1 MCRFIAY
8 SGLPLLLADLLYKPS
23 DSLIL
28 QSYHARERREP
39 LNGDGFG
46 LGWYVPEIDDTPCVI
61 RSITPAWSNSN
72 LRHLSF
78 KTQASRLFAHVRAA
92 SPGTGVSESNTHPF
106 NYGRFMWMHNGA
118 VSDFTRI
125 KRRLRQGLK
134 DEFYNMIAGT
144 TDSEHAFAL
153 FLNELPDLNAVSA
166 EEMRKTLVWTIGRLN
181 EVSRE
186 AGITTPSFYNFAV
199 TNGEATVVSRYCSD
213 QNTEG
218 ASLHYARG
226 HFLESLPDG
235 KCDIHSVLPGKKA
248 SAVIVASEKL
258 TDESSD
264 WYEVPDNH
272 TVTVFPD
279 LTVKLE
285 KIEL

>member
-28 QSYHARERREP
+28 QSYRARERREP

-78 KTQASRLFAHVRAA
+78 KIQASRLFAHVRAA

-166 EEMRKTLVWTIGRLN
+166 EEMRKSLVWTIGRLN

-186 AGITTPSFYNFAV
+186 AGITAPSFYNFAV
-199 TNGEATVVSRYCSD
+199 TNGQATVVSRYCSD

-235 KCDIHSVLPGKKA
+235 KCDIHSVSATEKA

-258 TDESSD
+258 TDESSN
-264 WYEVPDNH
+264 WYDVPDNH

-285 KIEL
+285 RIEL

>member
-1 MCRFIAY
+1 
-8 SGLPLLLADLLYKPS
+8 
-23 DSLIL
+23 
-28 QSYHARERREP
+28 
-39 LNGDGFG
+39 
-46 LGWYVPEIDDTPCVI
+46 
-61 RSITPAWSNSN
+61 
-72 LRHLSF
+72 
-78 KTQASRLFAHVRAA
+78 
-92 SPGTGVSESNTHPF
+92 
-106 NYGRFMWMHNGA
+106 
-118 VSDFTRI
+118 
-125 KRRLRQGLK
+125 
-134 DEFYNMIAGT
+134 
-144 TDSEHAFAL
+144 
-153 FLNELPDLNAVSA
+153 
-166 EEMRKTLVWTIGRLN
+166 MRKTLVWTIGRLN

-235 KCDIHSVLPGKKA
+235 KCDIHSVSPTEKA

-258 TDESSD
+258 TDERSNWCD
-264 WYEVPDNH
+264 VPDKH

-285 KIEL
+285 RIEL

>member
-1 MCRFIAY
+1 
-8 SGLPLLLADLLYKPS
+8 LD
-23 DSLIL
+23 
-28 QSYHARERREP
+28 
-39 LNGDGFG
+39 
-46 LGWYVPEIDDTPCVI
+46 
-61 RSITPAWSNSN
+61 
-72 LRHLSF
+72 
-78 KTQASRLFAHVRAA
+78 
-92 SPGTGVSESNTHPF
+92 
-106 NYGRFMWMHNGA
+106 
-118 VSDFTRI
+118 
-125 KRRLRQGLK
+125 
-134 DEFYNMIAGT
+134 
-144 TDSEHAFAL
+144 
-153 FLNELPDLNAVSA
+153 AVSA

-186 AGITTPSFYNFAV
+186 AGITAPSFYNFAV

-213 QNTEG
+213 QSTEG

-235 KCDIHSVLPGKKA
+235 KCDIHSVLPGEKA

-258 TDESSD
+258 TNESSD
-264 WYEVPDNH
+264 WYDVPDNH

>member
-1 MCRFIAY
+1 MCRFVAY

-46 LGWYVPEIDDTPCVI
+46 VGWYVPEIDPTPCVV

-78 KTQASRLFAHVRAA
+78 KTQASSLFAHVRAA
-92 SPGTGVSESNTHPF
+92 SPGMAVTESNAHPF
-106 NYGRFMWMHNGA
+106 NYGRFMWMHNGMVA
-118 VSDFTRI
+118 DFHRI
-125 KRRLRQGLK
+125 KRRLRHGLT
-134 DEFYNMIAGT
+134 DEFYNMIAGS

-153 FLNELPDLNAVSA
+153 FLNELPALDEVSS
-166 EEMRKTLVWTIGRLN
+166 EEMRKTLLGTIGRLN
-181 EVSRE
+181 ELTRE
-186 AGITTPSFYNFAV
+186 AGITAASFYNFAV
-199 TNGEATVVSRYCSD
+199 TNGETIVVSRYCS
-213 QNTEG
+213 NPNAEG

-226 HFLESLPDG
+226 EFLECLPNG
-235 KCDIHSVLPGKKA
+235 KCYIPPMAPDEKA

-258 TDESSD
+258 TDGRCE
-264 WYEVPDNH
+264 WYDVPNNH

-285 KIEL
+285 RIEL

>member
-28 QSYHARERREP
+28 QSYDARERREP

-166 EEMRKTLVWTIGRLN
+166 QEMRKTLVWTIGRLN

-235 KCDIHSVLPGKKA
+235 KCDIHSVSPTEKA

-258 TDESSD
+258 TDERSNWCD
-264 WYEVPDNH
+264 VPDNH

-285 KIEL
+285 MIEL